1 MKRVN
6 PVKTVYG
13 MSKSKTVEQKEA
25 DPSMRKIVENVTVV
39 EEDVYEMIK
48 KYHATLIV
56 VSNMI
61 KSLHYCVVGMG
72 FYTIHP
78 KLRDFFSQV
87 DEYIDDVAELLI
99 TEGKVPVLHLSEALT
114 MSSITEYNFSG
125 QITCKQAMTQIHKVF
140 NTLEDITDS
149 LAYSI
154 PNVGIS
160 GMFGDHYMYFSK
172 SNWMI
177 KAYLQG

>member
-13 MSKSKTVEQKEA
+13 MSNSKTVEQKEA
-25 DPSMRKIVENVTVV
+25 DLSMRKIVENVTVI

-87 DEYIDDVAELLI
+87 DEYLV
-99 TEGKVPVLHLSEALT
+99 TEGKIPVLHLSEALT

-125 QITCKQAMTQIHKVF
+125 QITCKQAMTQIYKVF